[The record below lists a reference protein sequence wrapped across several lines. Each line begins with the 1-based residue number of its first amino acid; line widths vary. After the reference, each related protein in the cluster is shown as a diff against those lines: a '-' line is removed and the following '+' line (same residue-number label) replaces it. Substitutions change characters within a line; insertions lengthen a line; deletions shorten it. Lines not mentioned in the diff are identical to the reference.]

1 MSCARPSPR
10 LFLGSV
16 VRTMKH
22 TLAVGEMKPSQ
33 GGGRA
38 VTDAGQPPVG
48 ATSFAVRVR
57 RYAVNASIRE
67 GLDKVLCGGTKVRA
81 ADRCLPW
88 EGGRTY
94 ESACGTCTAEAA
106 VVGCAAW
113 SAHDTVRGAGLGIL
127 CVPPTR
133 VGRIEPTICTSD

>member
-48 ATSFAVRVR
+48 ATSSQFVFV
-57 RYAVNASIRE
+57 VTPLMPASEKAWIKCCAAAQKS
-67 GLDKVLCGGTKVRA
+67 GLPIAACHGKVVEPVRA
-81 ADRCLPW
+81 P
-88 EGGRTY
+88 
-94 ESACGTCTAEAA
+94 
-106 VVGCAAW
+106 VGHALLKLQR
-113 SAHDTVRGAGLGIL
+113 SEER
-127 CVPPTR
+127 R
-133 VGRIEPTICTSD
+133 VGKEGRFVGVPVHDESKRRMQQVQVDA